1 MLDNVFA
8 SLADPTRRAIVERLT
23 REQEVSVGDLARPFD
38 TSLTAIIKHIDVL
51 EGAGLVARRRAG
63 RNVRCSLVT
72 DPMAEARAWLDGN
85 LAFWSASLDRL
96 GAVVDG
102 EEE

>member
-8 SLADPTRRAIVERLT
+8 SFADPTRRAIVERLT
-23 REQEVSVGDLARPFD
+23 RENEVSVGDLARPFD

-63 RNVRCSLVT
+63 RNVCCSLVT
-72 DPMAEARAWLDGN
+72 DPMAEARAWLDRN

-102 EEE
+102 EKR